1 MCVGDGWTI
10 CTMMEMIKIDEITKF
25 IYIGTFIFFQYIFY
39 GWIFVFFKLCYQWV
53 THLCMCF
60 SDRKRLKTIQYKYTL
75 YPSNWPI
82 EMYATIEHGQLKWE
96 KMWCCQISPDR
107 NEMVNLKI
115 HNLHTHTH
123 QNNISMYTIHEHN
136 INVHLYA
143 FTKLFCAIRR
153 ARIHNTQTTTVDGR
167 HAFAPN
173 AKTIHIHLVWPF
185 SLHPPRLPR
194 LRHHIGVHKA
204 IQMNAI
210 TQERWKERGKEMD
223 WRWEKSTDMTTELKW
238 KRDSN
243 NNNKN

>member
-153 ARIHNTQTTTVDGR
+153 ARAYATHKQQQLMVVMRLLQTPKRYTFIWFGR
-167 HAFAPN
+167 
-173 AKTIHIHLVWPF
+173 
-185 SLHPPRLPR
+185 SLYT
-194 LRHHIGVHKA
+194 RHDCHVYDIILACTK
-204 IQMNAI
+204 QF
-210 TQERWKERGKEMD
+210 
-223 WRWEKSTDMTTELKW
+223 KW
-238 KRDSN
+238 MQSRKRDGKKEEKRWTEGERKAPIWRQS
-243 NNNKN
+243 